1 MDTSAHLRRLSRK
14 NHPAQS
20 IVGKDNP
27 ANSLDQRMNRRVSAF
42 VLAHPHRLKRK
53 QIRLNKQTDRP
64 VHLCAG
70 TAQSEKEQ
78 P

>member
-1 MDTSAHLRRLSRK
+1 MNPFAHLPCLSRK

-20 IVGKDNP
+20 ITGKDNP

-42 VLAHPHRLKRK
+42 MLAHPHRLTRK

-64 VHLCAG
+64 LHLCAV